1 MNSEK
6 SSNEAKNPALNKAG
20 VRLSSIVNL
29 ISKTHDESL
38 YERRDNWI
46 NNNTLLVAETPKYN
60 FKRGDALYFKNGY
73 DIPMVAKIIGFNK
86 ESFEVYLDWDCYW
99 VGLDISERIIYPK
112 FVINITE
119 KIKKLGNENDV
130 MEKLQ
135 QLQQGKIIE
144 IGYRQTCGKS
154 VDNTMIFYRIWNKVI
169 TEINKQNIYPIIRN
183 IKQPNGWATNNGG
196 FWNVETYSL
205 QN

>member
-1 MNSEK
+1 MNTEK
-6 SSNEAKNPALNKAG
+6 LSTEEKNPALNKAG

-29 ISKTHDESL
+29 ISKTHDESF
-38 YERRDNWI
+38 YDNRDNWI
-46 NNNTLLVAETPKYN
+46 NNNPLLVAETLKYN

-86 ESFEVYLDWDCYW
+86 ESSEVYLDWECFW
-99 VGLDISERIIYPK
+99 FGLDISERIIYPK
-112 FVINITE
+112 MVISITD
-119 KIKKLGNENDV
+119 KIKMFGNDV
-130 MEKLQ
+130 LQ
-135 QLQQGKIIE
+135 KIQELNEGKKIE

-154 VDNTMIFYRIWNKVI
+154 VDSTMLFYRIWKKVI

-196 FWNVETYSL
+196 FWNVETYAL